1 MHPMLIMLC
10 FTSKSIL
17 TLPSAQLNHA
27 CNKTIDIY
35 IDVNTCEIEG
45 TSPSLM
51 SRHFHVGPLERI
63 PDIFYLLI
71 QKDIPLVLLADY
83 ADDN

>member
-45 TSPSLM
+45 TSSSLM
-51 SRHFHVGPLERI
+51 SRHFHVGPLFI
-63 PDIFYLLI
+63 DKKDMPLVYLLFI
-71 QKDIPLVLLADY
+71 DRNDIPLVLL
-83 ADDN
+83 